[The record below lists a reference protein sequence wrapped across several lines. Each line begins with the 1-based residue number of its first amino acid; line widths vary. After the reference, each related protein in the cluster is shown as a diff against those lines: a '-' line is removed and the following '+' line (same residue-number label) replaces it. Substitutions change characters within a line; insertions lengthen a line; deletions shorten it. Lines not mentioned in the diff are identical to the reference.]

1 MAKDVKRIVEDSA
14 AAGVRKIQKNAEDV
28 RAVIEDIH
36 SDQIEAIA
44 DVKTRVGELYEED
57 NRVSKRK
64 LPTALRVFGILAVVV
79 SLFTIPVDVFSILV
93 LSQAIRDTDF
103 AAMYEITVS
112 TQALILYAVNAF
124 VDLVQTVLFMVL
136 GIRLARNKR
145 RGAAR
150 LSQTLIGVAVASM
163 VIEMMTEGLGWNVAY
178 AFGVLIFLIVM
189 YTVLDPTLRE
199 ERILQRKLKA
209 LEDKADQE
217 EGMLGRDKTGEGY
230 LKLDFFNIFWLF
242 VIASVIGLIFESAVC
257 PFLNNRIEN
266 RTGMLWGPF
275 SPIYGI
281 GAVLMVIPLNKFY
294 DKDPFIIFFISA
306 LIGGAFEFSVSWFF
320 QFAFGISS
328 WDYSTEPFNIDGRT
342 DLFHM
347 VCWGALGLIFIKFV
361 VPKVLELINRIPWNW
376 RYAVTTICATFMIV
390 NAGMTL
396 MSFECWYS
404 RMAGVPIDTPVAEFF
419 DEHYDDEFMHHHF
432 ATMSIDP
439 ERATRS

>member
-1 MAKDVKRIVEDSA
+1 MANDVKRIVEDSA

-28 RAVIEDIH
+28 RTVIEDIH
-36 SDQIEAIA
+36 SDQVEAIA

-79 SLFTIPVDVFSILV
+79 GLFTIPVDVFSILV

-112 TQALILYAVNAF
+112 TQALILYEVNAF

-163 VIEMMTEGLGWNVAY
+163 VVEMMTEGLGWNVAY

-230 LKLDFFNIFWLF
+230 LKLDFFNLFWLF

-281 GAVLMVIPLNKFY
+281 GAVLMVIPFSSLFSEKSTPLIA
-294 DKDPFIIFFISA
+294 PFPCPIRSCVSRA
-306 LIGGAFEFSVSWFF
+306 RSVRIG
-320 QFAFGISS
+320 
-328 WDYSTEPFNIDGRT
+328 
-342 DLFHM
+342 
-347 VCWGALGLIFIKFV
+347 
-361 VPKVLELINRIPWNW
+361 
-376 RYAVTTICATFMIV
+376 
-390 NAGMTL
+390 
-396 MSFECWYS
+396 
-404 RMAGVPIDTPVAEFF
+404 
-419 DEHYDDEFMHHHF
+419 
-432 ATMSIDP
+432 
-439 ERATRS
+439 